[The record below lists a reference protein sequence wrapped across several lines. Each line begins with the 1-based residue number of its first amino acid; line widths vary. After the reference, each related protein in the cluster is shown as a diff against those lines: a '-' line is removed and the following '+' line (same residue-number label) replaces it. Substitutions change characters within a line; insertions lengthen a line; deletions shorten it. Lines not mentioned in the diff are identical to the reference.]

1 MVGLHHYESSK
12 KLVHFADEIFKAY
25 CVTNFDTDGDGEI
38 SFAEALN
45 IRTIYCD
52 DMHITSL
59 KGIEHFTNLMALY
72 CNDNE
77 IKTLDLS
84 QNKKLEKVYC
94 ELNQMTRL
102 ITGDNPRLQ
111 ILDCMTNK
119 NKSS

>member
-1 MVGLHHYESSK
+1 MKAQK

-38 SFAEALN
+38 SYAEALN
-45 IRTIYCD
+45 IRTIHCD

-59 KGIEHFTNLMALY
+59 KGIEHFANLMALY
-72 CNDNE
+72 CNDNK

-102 ITGDNPRLQ
+102 ITGDNPSV
-111 ILDCMTNK
+111 TNIGLHDQQ